1 MNWSNME
8 AGHQLGEMTV
18 SVSLYLDLV
27 TDSFNGAEQKTE
39 TIALLDKQDELFE
52 ALDGFDGEDFNPLN
66 RVSEQLS

>member
-1 MNWSNME
+1 M
-8 AGHQLGEMTV
+8 GEMTV